1 MPIYKGENTFIERI
15 YKGEIEM
22 KRVYKGKDLVW
33 GLYEVIF
40 HDRDKQ
46 ITSDY
51 QPKRYVWGVDYEVMP
66 EFDDEFDEYK
76 THFDGWYEDKTFL
89 VAIPAITKDFH
100 KDLNLYA
107 KWRQR
112 KYSYGGTVRYWTWDS
127 SGGGGGGSVDPA
139 ISTSDANELRYKG
152 PYSSYFWDNPY
163 AYPGNYMANC
173 TTYCYGRALKAG
185 LPAPTRVN
193 AGASSWGQPSNIG
206 DGWKFHDYTD
216 TSSIAAVVSPGDIIV
231 GPGHVSFVENGG
243 YCSAS
248 WYYSNGQDY
257 GHRSTKQE
265 ASNWYLAN
273 SSYQFYHCVAINTEV
288 GYPGGGGGH
297 HNNITGYMTC
307 SEGGGRWDDE
317 PWGVSKTE
325 CGKLPGGGTA
335 SSGSQDY
342 PDFPDP
348 NQIKRGDTNPSGEYR
363 SSFWDIPIQYTDVRS
378 WNYQNNNWT
387 TWTQESNSEWLIDW
401 N

>member
-33 GLYEVIF
+33 GLYEVVF
-40 HDRDKQ
+40 HDRNEQ
-46 ITSDY
+46 ITDDY
-51 QPKRYVWGVDYEVMP
+51 QPKRYVWGVDYEIMP

-76 THFDGWYEDKTFL
+76 THFDGWYEDNTFL
-89 VAIPAITKDFH
+89 IAIPAITKDFH

-139 ISTSDANELRYKG
+139 ISSEDRNELRYNG
-152 PYSSYFWDNPY
+152 PYSNYFWDNDTNIY
-163 AYPGNYMANC
+163 AYAGNYMANC

-185 LPAPTRVN
+185 LPAPTTRVR
-193 AGASSWGQPSNIG
+193 GA
-206 DGWKFHDYTD
+206 DGWSDSSSLGSGWSFVSYTD
-216 TSSIAAVVSPGDIIV
+216 EDSIASVVSPGDIII
-231 GPGHVSFVENGG
+231 GHTHVSFVENGG

-248 WYYSNGQDY
+248 WWTNAGNRGSAQTASDYYLREY
-257 GHRSTKQE
+257 PYR
-265 ASNWYLAN
+265 
-273 SSYQFYHCVAINTEV
+273 FYHCNSVRTEV
-288 GYPGGGGGH
+288 SEGH
-297 HNNITGYMTC
+297 HNDVVGYITC

-348 NQIKRGDTNPSGEYR
+348 NQIKRGETNPSGEYR

-378 WNYQNNNWT
+378 WNYQNNSWT